1 MQFAGTIAVVNVAV
15 TLAAIALPATSRAPV
30 VTVTVC
36 SVPPA
41 RLAEGVN
48 VYVVPADEI
57 VPAT

>member
-1 MQFAGTIAVVNVAV
+1 MQFAGAIAVVNVDIKF
-15 TLAAIALPATSRAPV
+15 AAIALPATSRAPV

-48 VYVVPADEI
+48 V
-57 VPAT
+57 